1 MIKLIIS
8 YWLSQ
13 LISFHLSYHICYQIS
28 IGLYMIKISSENIH
42 GLPFKV
48 LKCWVK
54 IPYLLDFYAHFKQFI
69 TFITQYHLMTLI
81 IIDIIITSVFIG
93 YQYHIIIETW
103 PFISYQYHLEVGRI
117 YHIEFFIEKLCEK
130 LSYRFCYQI

>member
-1 MIKLIIS
+1 
-8 YWLSQ
+8 
-13 LISFHLSYHICYQIS
+13 
-28 IGLYMIKISSENIH
+28 MIKISSENIH
-42 GLPFKV
+42 GFPFKV

-93 YQYHIIIETW
+93 YQYHIIIDTW

-130 LSYRFCYQI
+130 LSYRFCYQIWHYHSYHIISFGKFPYRTTLPGTQPRKHLIW